1 MVFPRAFWVKI
12 GEFFDADGIRDP
24 EFLDSVSGMEKF
36 GSGIRHEHPRSAT
49 LVGKIF
55 FMCQDLYPDPDRD
68 PLTRIRGSLLSVSKQ
83 LNEKL
88 VKNLI

>member
-55 FMCQDLYPDPDRD
+55 LCARIC
-68 PLTRIRGSLLSVSKQ
+68 TRIRTGTPDKDPRIPSFC
-83 LNEKL
+83 
-88 VKNLI
+88 VKAVE